1 MKALANILLD
11 IKEDIVDADEASA
24 LGVSGHL
31 EEACALLICIGQD
44 DGELL
49 RQSLRQLEQA
59 EHIPFSEVYPVLT
72 RARKLVEIW
81 PEGH

>member
-49 RQSLRQLEQA
+49 RA
-59 EHIPFSEVYPVLT
+59 LT
-72 RARKLVEIW
+72 RKTRSTERVFTAVN
-81 PEGH
+81 